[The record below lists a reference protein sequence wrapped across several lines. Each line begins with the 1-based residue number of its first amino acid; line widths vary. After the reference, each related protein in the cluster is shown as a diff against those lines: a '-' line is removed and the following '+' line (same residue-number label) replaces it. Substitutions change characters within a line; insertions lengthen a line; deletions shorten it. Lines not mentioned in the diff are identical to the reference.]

1 MSAQPTRRTPLLV
14 VVVAVLAAL
23 LAVPAAQAEAPATPA
38 PSSSAQARQALA
50 EAQSILR
57 GGTGVLARGTAAS
70 AASGGEGG
78 DATLALRDLVL
89 LKGQLRGADRQA
101 AERLLAR
108 PTNGNKDPQGDGY
121 SVPEATPVCSDEVCV
136 HYVAS
141 TNDKPSLRD
150 TSPANGIPD
159 YVETTLAT
167 LTSVHN
173 TYVDA
178 GYREPKG
185 DGSRGGGS
193 NLMDIYLSDIGDAG
207 LYGYCTTDDKT
218 AFKAPWSRSAYCV
231 LDDDYATNEFGT
243 NTPLENLQVTAAHE
257 YFHAVQYAYDFK
269 EDSWLLEATATW
281 AEDQLFDGVN
291 DNVQYLRYSPL
302 TRPRLPMDSSDGG
315 FFYGTWIFFRYLTER
330 FPAQEGGLPTLVRDI
345 WRKADGTT
353 GAPDQY
359 SWQAVASV
367 LRGRKTT
374 AAKAFTAFS
383 EANRRP
389 ASTYAEGSA
398 NRYPRA
404 RLADSFTLG
413 VRGVSQQVRLPHLT
427 SATYR
432 LSPGGALR
440 AQAYRLRLRLDL
452 APTFRGS
459 SAIVTV
465 YTTSG
470 DVRRNVIK
478 LRKDGNATK
487 VVPFSKATVRQ
498 IEVTLVNASGRYDC
512 FVRGGYSCQGESRDD
527 RQLQRFTARAF
538 R

>member
-1 MSAQPTRRTPLLV
+1 MSAQLPRRTPLLV
-14 VVVAVLAAL
+14 VVAAVLAAL
-23 LAVPAAQAEAPATPA
+23 LAAPVAQAEAPAAPA
-38 PSSSAQARQALA
+38 PASTSQARQALA
-50 EAQSILR
+50 AAQAVLR
-57 GGTGVLARGTAAS
+57 GDSAVVARGS
-70 AASGGEGG
+70 AASSSSGG
-78 DATLALRDLVL
+78 DATLALRDLAL
-89 LKGQLRGADRQA
+89 LQDQLTGADRQA

-108 PTNGNKDPQGDGY
+108 PTDGSQDPQGDGY
-121 SVPEATPVCSDEVCV
+121 SVPQAPPVCGADVCV
-136 HYVAS
+136 HYVAT
-141 TNDKPSLRD
+141 TNDAPSMKD
-150 TSPANGIPD
+150 TSPADGVPD
-159 YVETTLAT
+159 YVATALAT

-173 TYVDA
+173 TYVGA

-185 DGSRGGGS
+185 DGNRGGGS
-193 NLMDIYLSDIGDAG
+193 NLMDIYLADIGDAG

-218 AFKAPWSRSAYCV
+218 AFKAPWARSAYCV
-231 LDDDYATNEFGT
+231 LDDDYARSEFGT
-243 NTPLENLQVTAAHE
+243 NTPIENLQVTAAHE

-281 AEDQLFDGVN
+281 AEDELFDGVD

-302 TRPRLPMDSSDGG
+302 TRPRVPLDSSGGG
-315 FFYGTWIFFRYLTER
+315 FFYGTFVFFRYLTER
-330 FPAQEGGLPTLVRDI
+330 FPASQGGLPTLVRDI

-359 SWQAVASV
+359 SWQAVATV
-367 LRGRKTT
+367 LRGRRTT
-374 AAKAFTAFS
+374 AATAFTAFA

-389 ASTYAEGSA
+389 AQTYDEGAA
-398 NRYPRA
+398 NRYPKA

-413 VRGVSQQVRLPHLT
+413 VRGIRQELKLSHLT

-440 AQAYRLRLRLDL
+440 NKAFKLRVGLDL

-487 VVPFSKATVRQ
+487 VVPFSKATVHQ
-498 IEVTLVNASGRYDC
+498 VEVTLVNASGRYDC
-512 FVRGGYSCQGESRDD
+512 FVRGAFSCQGDSRDD
-527 RQLQRFTARAF
+527 RQVQRFTARAF